1 MYRWWAIFASSFL
14 SISGTAKKRSQWSTA
29 IRSFLTAR
37 PRTSSSL
44 TKSFYVASTSPLR
57 PKPNDRNPS
66 FLLTLPNNKNLMAGT
81 SRSMASIRLIF
92 KSSSTFSVIAT
103 AISTRLKRMT
113 VPVRKN
119 AKLRKSTGKKPCKMF
134 KSPKIYKNLKLAHSF
149 RPLSICTNKNKSYDL
164 KKAWLSKSSQSK
176 KIK

>member
-1 MYRWWAIFASSFL
+1 
-14 SISGTAKKRSQWSTA
+14 
-29 IRSFLTAR
+29 
-37 PRTSSSL
+37 
-44 TKSFYVASTSPLR
+44 
-57 PKPNDRNPS
+57 
-66 FLLTLPNNKNLMAGT
+66 MAGT
-81 SRSMASIRLIF
+81 SRLMASIRLIF

-119 AKLRKSTGKKPCKMF
+119 AKFRKSTGKKLFKMF
-134 KSPKIYKNLKLAHSF
+134 KSPKKSKNFKLVHSF
-149 RPLSICTNKNKSYDL
+149 QPLSICTNKNKSYDL